1 MKTKNLFLIGLT
13 VLVVFGAFQVSRSKA
28 PTMHVE
34 SALLYPALLE
44 SINDVEAIEI
54 ANSAGK
60 FRLSRQGE
68 GWGMADRDGFPVQPT
83 AVRELLMQL
92 AALKIREEKTARPE
106 QYATLG
112 VDDLSTP
119 KASGLQVTVL
129 GKADAKQ
136 LDLIVGK
143 ARKTSGNESPG
154 HYVRRAGEAAALLVE
169 GELSVKLKRNEWVD
183 TAIANI
189 AVDRV
194 RKVSLLP
201 EGEAP
206 VVVTKADR
214 KEQLFT
220 LQDIP
225 QGKEAKSAALVSNIG
240 GLMLDLRFEDV
251 ASAKQVEGLKPVRRA
266 VLETFDGLVATL
278 ESFAVENRTLV
289 SLRFEHQPA
298 AAQAEPAKSANTDST
313 GKEQETAAAAAPDVG
328 KEVASLN
335 ERTKPW
341 VYQIADYKARTL
353 NRRFEELVK
362 VKEKAPPPATAD

>member
-1 MKTKNLFLIGLT
+1 MKTKNLLLIGLT
-13 VLVVFGAFQVSRSKA
+13 VLVVFGAYQVSRSKA

-44 SINDVEAIEI
+44 SINNVEAIDI

-68 GWGMADRDGFPVQPT
+68 GWGMADRDGFPVQPS

-92 AALKIREEKTARPE
+92 AALKIREEKTARAE

-112 VDDLSTP
+112 VEDLSTP

-129 GKADAKQ
+129 GKADAKL
-136 LDLIVGK
+136 LDLVVGK
-143 ARKTSGNESPG
+143 TRKTSGNESPG
-154 HYVRRAGEAAALLVE
+154 HYVRRAGEASALLVE

-189 AVDRV
+189 PVDRV
-194 RKVSLLP
+194 RKVSLLS
-201 EGEAP
+201 EGDAP
-206 VVVTKADR
+206 VVVTKTER
-214 KEQLFT
+214 KDQLFT
-220 LQDIP
+220 LQNIP

-251 ASAKQVEGLKPVRRA
+251 ASAKQVEGLKPERRA

-278 ESFAVENRTLV
+278 ESYAVGERHLV
-289 SLRFEHQPA
+289 SLRFEHQPI
-298 AAQAEPAKSANTDST
+298 AAQAPPAK
-313 GKEQETAAAAAPDVG
+313 AAAPDGSETGKDTAAAEVPDVA
-328 KEVASLN
+328 KEVAALN
-335 ERTKPW
+335 ERTTPW

-353 NRRFEELVK
+353 NRTFEELLK